1 MLLITVITQ
10 ELLTLKLFK
19 QFIIIIALS
28 FIGDVLHALIP
39 FPIPASIYGILL
51 LFMLLERKVLR
62 LDDVNEVSSFL
73 IFIMPLLFVPA
84 AVGLIDAWDELRA
97 SLTAYVTIIVAVT
110 LIVMVAT
117 GLITQWFL
125 RHSRK
130 SV

>member
-1 MLLITVITQ
+1 
-10 ELLTLKLFK
+10 
-19 QFIIIIALS
+19 
-28 FIGDVLHALIP
+28 
-39 FPIPASIYGILL
+39 
-51 LFMLLERKVLR
+51 MLLERKVLR
-62 LDDVNEVSSFL
+62 LDDVNEASSFL